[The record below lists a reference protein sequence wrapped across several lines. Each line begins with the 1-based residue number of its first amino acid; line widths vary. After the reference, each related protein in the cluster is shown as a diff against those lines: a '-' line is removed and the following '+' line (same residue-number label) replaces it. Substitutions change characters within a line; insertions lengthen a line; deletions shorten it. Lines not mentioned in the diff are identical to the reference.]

1 MMNQFQISDVNH
13 HFDGKSILSAVSL
26 EINTGDII
34 GLFGRNGTGK
44 STLLKIVFGV
54 LKANHVSLYFNQQ
67 PIDPKKVIEKKL
79 MGYLPQNSF
88 LPQSKKV
95 RDVIP
100 LFFDESEKQ
109 DQIFYAPKIGSF
121 DQKKI
126 GHLSL
131 GELRYLEFI
140 ILAHLDHP
148 FLLLDEPFSMIEPL
162 YKEAIKDYI
171 RLIKHKKG
179 LLLTDHY
186 FDDVFQVTNKNFLI
200 KEAKLIPICGKE
212 DLLAH
217 QYLNTM

>member
-1 MMNQFQISDVNH
+1 MLQ
-13 HFDGKSILSAVSL
+13 KL
-26 EINTGDII
+26 
-34 GLFGRNGTGK
+34 
-44 STLLKIVFGV
+44 
-54 LKANHVSLYFNQQ
+54 
-67 PIDPKKVIEKKL
+67 DPLI
-79 MGYLPQNSF
+79 
-88 LPQSKKV
+88 
-95 RDVIP
+95 R
-100 LFFDESEKQ
+100 
-109 DQIFYAPKIGSF
+109 
-121 DQKKI
+121 KKI

>member
-1 MMNQFQISDVNH
+1 MKNQLQISDLTH
-13 HFDGKSILSAVSL
+13 SFDEKYILSAVSL

-34 GLFGRNGTGK
+34 GIFGRNGTGK
-44 STLLKIVFGV
+44 STMLKMIFGV
-54 LKANHVSLYFNQQ
+54 LKAQHISLMINNNKACPNQL
-67 PIDPKKVIEKKL
+67 ITKKL
-79 MGYLPQNSF
+79 IGYLPQNSF

-162 YKEAIKDYI
+162 YKEAIKEYI

-186 FDDVFQVTNKNFLI
+186 FDDVLQVTNKNFLI

-217 QYLNTM
+217 QYLKTM